1 MKKRMEAFFTGM
13 VQGVGFRFTVD
24 KIARDYE
31 VGGFVRNLPGGQV
44 ELVAEGEE
52 EVLQEFLAVIRESQM
67 QPYIQDLQVSW
78 KSTENNFQSFTIR
91 A

>member
-1 MKKRMEAFFTGM
+1 MKKRMEAYFSGM

-52 EVLQEFLAVIRESQM
+52 EILQEFLAVIRESQM

-78 KSTENNFQSFTIR
+78 KPTENNFQSFTIR